1 MASSFGWGLLASSSL
16 LIGGAIAVRWKIGP
30 RILGSVMAFGSG
42 VLISAVAFD
51 LVEEAYDSSHA
62 GKTVTLGLLAGCA
75 VFFAGD
81 LAIDHFGGASARTQA
96 ARRRAAQVLR
106 SSLGRCSTGS
116 RNRLSSG

>member
-1 MASSFGWGLLASSSL
+1 MVSSFGWGLLASSSL

-30 RILGSVMAFGSG
+30 RLLGSVMAFGSG

-62 GKTVTLGLLAGCA
+62 GKTVALGLLAGCA

-81 LAIDHFGGASARTQA
+81 LAIDHFGGAERKNSGGA
-96 ARRRAAQVLR
+96 R
-106 SSLGRCSTGS
+106 SSRLDDGAAGVGRRDRPSASGS
-116 RNRLSSG
+116 W